1 MKNLGQMMKQVQE
14 MQTKMKAM
22 QESLG
27 EAELQ
32 GAAGG
37 GMVQVVLNGHGAASR
52 VTVDPSL
59 LQESEKEVLEDLLVA
74 AINDARAKVDAYAKE
89 QAQEAMGGLQLPPG
103 LNLPFG

>member
-14 MQTKMKAM
+14 MQEKMKAM

-27 EAELQ
+27 DAELQ

-37 GMVQVVLNGHGAASR
+37 GMVQVVLNGHGAARS
-52 VTVDPSL
+52 VSIDPSL
-59 LQESEKEVLEDLLVA
+59 LQESEKEVLEDLIVA

-89 QAQEAMGGLQLPPG
+89 QTQEIMGGLQLPPG
-103 LNLPFG
+103 MNLPFG